1 MKIMS
6 YILSIMSLFSVE
18 LSAVTTKV
26 CKTVFPLL
34 SLSVRSALLY
44 GLSMRKDTMSGRLV
58 QAARDKGSSPVEKT
72 QSGVY
77 FSDEVCKCSLWDLFL
92 GDLITYQN
100 KSPVLIYAGRNSCW
114 LCFTHLLTFV
124 YILCKMR

>member
-1 MKIMS
+1 
-6 YILSIMSLFSVE
+6 MSLFSVE

-58 QAARDKGSSPVEKT
+58 QAARDKGSSPEKT

-77 FSDEVCKCSLWDLFL
+77 FSDKVCKCSLWDLFW
-92 GDLITYQN
+92 GI
-100 KSPVLIYAGRNSCW
+100 
-114 LCFTHLLTFV
+114 
-124 YILCKMR
+124 